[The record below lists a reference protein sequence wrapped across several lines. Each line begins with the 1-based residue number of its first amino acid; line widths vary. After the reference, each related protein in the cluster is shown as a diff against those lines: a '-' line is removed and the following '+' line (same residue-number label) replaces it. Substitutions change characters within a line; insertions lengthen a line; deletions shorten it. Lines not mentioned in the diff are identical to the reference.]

1 MKRSIKSLILLMV
14 LAVFAGGYFLI
25 DALTNQQVNVQES
38 AGSYPLLGEGANIA
52 ALSWERDGETIALR
66 KNGDAW
72 QVEGDAEYPLD
83 QEAVKALVS
92 SLAALAGNLRLEG
105 VDAPEDYGLDAP
117 ALVAEI
123 ELADGQT
130 RTLSLGNETLLGGEY
145 YVSAGEAGVVYV
157 TDVAL
162 SSVLSASLDEL
173 TQWEEIPQ
181 VDDIAR
187 LVILG
192 PSASLDQ
199 TYYEDSAALT
209 YNPEWRWFQTG
220 LQYPSDTDAMRL
232 LLDDVAAL
240 AWNGFVAHGVAGEAL
255 AEYGLDSA
263 GSTSVVVFVEG
274 QSESALSLVIGASC
288 EEGYYA
294 MLAGSD
300 CVYTMAAESVASL
313 LQATDASVRAT
324 DVLRLDWQQIVRVE
338 FDAGTPLVLERIETE
353 AEEGD
358 AANVEPAEG
367 EEEEA
372 SAETVTL
379 NGETVDAA
387 YAQEAFEDITSL
399 EGDGFVDGVEV
410 TEPLLTITVYTNL
423 EDFPEITLRFGA
435 HDATSYVLENGV
447 QPPMLVSTS
456 SVDTL
461 IRTWSYMP

>member
-25 DALTNQQVNVQES
+25 DAMTNRQANVQES

-92 SLAALAGNLRLEG
+92 SLAALTGNLRLEG

-240 AWNGFVAHGVAGEAL
+240 AWNGFVAHGVEGEAL

-263 GSTSVVVFVEG
+263 GSTSVVAFVEG

-288 EEGYYA
+288 EDGYYA

-324 DVLRLDWQQIVRVE
+324 DVLRLDWQQVVRVE

-358 AANVEPAEG
+358 AANVEMAEG
-367 EEEEA
+367 EEEET
-372 SAETVTL
+372 SAEIVTL

-387 YAQEAFEDITSL
+387 YAREAFEDITSL

-410 TEPLLTITVYTNL
+410 TEPLLTINVYTNL

-447 QPPMLVSTS
+447 QPPMLVSAS

-461 IRTWSYMP
+461 IRTWRYMP

>member
-25 DALTNQQVNVQES
+25 DAMTNQQVNVQES

-92 SLAALAGNLRLEG
+92 SLAALTGNLRLEG

-240 AWNGFVAHGVAGEAL
+240 AWNGFVAHGVEGEAL

-263 GSTSVVVFVEG
+263 GSTSVVAFVEG

-324 DVLRLDWQQIVRVE
+324 DVLRLDWQQVVRVE
-338 FDAGTPLVLERIETE
+338 FDAGTSLVLERIEAE
-353 AEEGD
+353 A
-358 AANVEPAEG
+358 AEG
-367 EEEEA
+367 EEEET

-387 YAQEAFEDITSL
+387 YAREAFEDITSL

-447 QPPMLVSTS
+447 QPPMLVSAS

>member
-25 DALTNQQVNVQES
+25 DALTNQQANVQES

-52 ALSWERDGETIALR
+52 ALSWERDGATIALR

-92 SLAALAGNLRLEG
+92 SLAALTGNLRLEG

-220 LQYPSDTDAMRL
+220 LQYPSDTDAMHL

-240 AWNGFVAHGVAGEAL
+240 AWNGFVAHGVEGEAL

-358 AANVEPAEG
+358 AANVETAEG

-447 QPPMLVSTS
+447 QPPMLVSAS